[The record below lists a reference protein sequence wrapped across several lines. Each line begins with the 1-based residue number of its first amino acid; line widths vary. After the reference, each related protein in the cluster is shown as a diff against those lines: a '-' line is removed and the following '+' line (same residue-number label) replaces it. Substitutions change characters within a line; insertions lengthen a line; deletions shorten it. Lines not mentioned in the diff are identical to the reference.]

1 MLLFYY
7 YIVKVV
13 ILFDITKR
21 NALKINK
28 LNFY

>member
-13 ILFDITKR
+13 ILFELYKH
-21 NALKINK
+21 NFLKINK